1 MTKDAGF
8 IGVLMLDTAF
18 PRIRGDAGNPES
30 YPMPVQVRRVAG
42 ADVPLIVRG
51 EAPDATMIQ
60 QFIDAAQELEAQG
73 AVGIIT
79 TCGFLAHAQ
88 TGLAQG
94 VHCPVLASALSLGP
108 MARAMTGGRRLGIL
122 TADAGAMS
130 GALLAAAGLSAEE
143 VAIAGM
149 EDSPIWQRLILAPK
163 TEQASTL
170 DPDEI
175 GALAEERARALMA
188 AHPDLGAILLEC
200 ANLPPYAER
209 IRTATGLPVFHI
221 LQAAQMLWAS
231 ALDLGRV

>member
-51 EAPDATMIQ
+51 AAPDAAMIQ

-108 MARAMTGGRRLGIL
+108 MVRAMTVERRGGCDCRDGRL
-122 TADAGAMS
+122 AD
-130 GALLAAAGLSAEE
+130 LAA
-143 VAIAGM
+143 
-149 EDSPIWQRLILAPK
+149 
-163 TEQASTL
+163 L
-170 DPDEI
+170 DP
-175 GALAEERARALMA
+175 RAKNRAGKHA
-188 AHPDLGAILLEC
+188 
-200 ANLPPYAER
+200 R
-209 IRTATGLPVFHI
+209 SR
-221 LQAAQMLWAS
+221 
-231 ALDLGRV
+231 